1 MLKLHL
7 CVFLLIIA
15 LHEYITSDWRLW
27 FLFIHEMDELKRC
40 IQGVCE
46 NANMNCEL
54 RVCFTLEKHALP
66 IFKEEGHTIYFE
78 FL

>member
-1 MLKLHL
+1 
-7 CVFLLIIA
+7 
-15 LHEYITSDWRLW
+15 
-27 FLFIHEMDELKRC
+27 MDELKRC

-66 IFKEEGHTIYFE
+66 IFKEEDHTIYFE
-78 FL
+78 FLK